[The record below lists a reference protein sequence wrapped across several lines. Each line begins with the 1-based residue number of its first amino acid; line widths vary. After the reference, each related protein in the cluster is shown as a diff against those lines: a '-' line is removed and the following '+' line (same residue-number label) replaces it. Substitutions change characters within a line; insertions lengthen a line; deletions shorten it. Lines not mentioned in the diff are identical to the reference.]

1 MEEGVPPEAVAV
13 AAKAVAPPSSPTA
26 SQSSA
31 SSSASFGE
39 DAPPRIA
46 ALFTDAIAAGY
57 VKERE
62 AKGMMTGGV
71 AQLRSGKMPE
81 DACVAQTTKKLAGM
95 KAKFEKKKKQAEKKK
110 QNSGRK
116 RDGENS
122 PPSRTDIIK
131 QLSAQIINPTT
142 TTKHH
147 THNIHTHTLHTLF
160 SSKGLGV
167 RLSVGTYLFFSTYWT
182 PRINYTCTRYF
193 N

>member
-1 MEEGVPPEAVAV
+1 MPPEAVAG
-13 AAKAVAPPSSPTA
+13 AAKAAPPPSSPTA

-62 AKGMMTGGV
+62 AKGMMKGVV
-71 AQLRSGKMPE
+71 AQLRSGKVTE

-110 QNSGRK
+110 ANK
-116 RDGENS
+116 A
-122 PPSRTDIIK
+122 K
-131 QLSAQIINPTT
+131 QEQAA
-142 TTKHH
+142 
-147 THNIHTHTLHTLF
+147 
-160 SSKGLGV
+160 
-167 RLSVGTYLFFSTYWT
+167 
-182 PRINYTCTRYF
+182 
-193 N
+193 